1 MSETIGFEDV
11 LLATKRAMAEKGA
24 DFIYKLAEREQRMA
38 EGYSSQDVECLYFE
52 TVAENT
58 KPSCIVGHVI
68 ADLDLPHP
76 SEGIGVDSYFGDLR
90 QRGIN
95 LDDRAE
101 NFLSYAQAAQ
111 DKGLPWGEAYD
122 AGMTAAGG

>member
-1 MSETIGFEDV
+1 MNETIGFEDV
-11 LLATKRAMAEKGA
+11 LLATKRAMVEKGA
-24 DFIYKLAEREQRMA
+24 DFIYKLAEREQRM
-38 EGYSSQDVECLYFE
+38 EQGYSSQDVECLYFE
-52 TVAENT
+52 EDT
-58 KPSCIVGHVI
+58 KQPSCIVGHVI

-76 SEGIGVDSYFGDLR
+76 KEGIGVDSYYEDLR